1 MPTTRLEGTRSTTKR
16 LWFARSTEAPLRED
30 GALRPR
36 AKGNSRARVPLG
48 CLLAAIALLA
58 GLAVVPGALADPS
71 NGLLTSSEPIH
82 VSGSLDAELTGG
94 AVHVLDEQALTS
106 FTFTAQD
113 AAATYQWEAGVKTG
127 PPGDDTFLA
136 SAPETGSETGSFRD
150 VEIQIRHDSTPL
162 EILAFPDDNL
172 HEITT
177 SGVGEM
183 SLTQSL
189 PEHSTRI
196 GESDSA
202 RGTDEGRTLGFWYSP
217 PGDWLLADQTDAASV
232 TGDFS
237 LVINNAT
244 ITIQEGGEVAWENW
258 TGYRR
263 GQDTAVAHTYEERL
277 LVLHVRGAQL
287 NLTSRDQVRVL
298 GDPID
303 VQATGAVTGDR
314 VQGIIE
320 RTAEDILFSEEP
332 MHLQGT
338 AVFSVG
344 KGSAQGPGALEL
356 SLQDADDLRVEGGQA
371 RAQSTQGLSLPGGM
385 PGLLGGLGL
394 LVLAGVAVGTY
405 PTGAVGRWYSE
416 MQDRRFG
423 RAVADGQA
431 HARRREFDQAAACFK
446 RATDLKP
453 DHTMAWFHLAL
464 SHLEADNHARVLEVL
479 EEAQERAPMD
489 ELDLLE
495 IEIEATL
502 HLGDHERCRTALA
515 KLADGSQAMAASLVT
530 DLELEE
536 DVLGPEL
543 SARFSSNEE
552 PGSLPGY
559 V

>member
-1 MPTTRLEGTRSTTKR
+1 MYASRTK
-16 LWFARSTEAPLRED
+16 
-30 GALRPR
+30 
-36 AKGNSRARVPLG
+36 VPLAY
-48 CLLAAIALLA
+48 LLAAIALLA
-58 GLAVVPGALADPS
+58 GLAVAPGALAGPAS
-71 NGLLTSSEPIH
+71 GLLTSSEPIH
-82 VSGSLDAELTGG
+82 VSGSFDADLTGG

-113 AAATYQWEAGVKTG
+113 AVATYRWEAGIKTG
-127 PPGDDTFLA
+127 PLGDDTVLA
-136 SAPETGSETGSFRD
+136 SAPETGSETSSFQD

-162 EILAFPDDNL
+162 EILAFPDGNR

-183 SLTQSL
+183 SLTPSL
-189 PEHSTRI
+189 PERTTRI
-196 GESDSA
+196 GESENA
-202 RGTDEGRTLGFWYSP
+202 RGTDPERALGFWYSP
-217 PGDWLLADQTDAASV
+217 PGDWLQVDQTDVASV

-237 LVINNAT
+237 LIIHNAT
-244 ITIQEGGEVAWENW
+244 ITVREGGEVAWENW

-277 LVLHVRGAQL
+277 LVLHIRGAQL
-287 NLTSRDQVRVL
+287 NLTSRGQVRVL

-303 VQATGAVTGDR
+303 VQATGVVAGER

-338 AVFSVG
+338 AAFSVA
-344 KGSAQGPGALEL
+344 KGSAQDPRALAL
-356 SLQDADDLRVEGGQA
+356 SLQDADDLQVGGGQA
-371 RAQSTQGLSLPGGM
+371 RAQSTQGVAVPGGM
-385 PGLLGGLGL
+385 LGLLGGLGL

-405 PTGAVGRWYSE
+405 STGAAGRWYRE
-416 MQDRRFG
+416 IQDRRFG

-431 HARRREFDQAAACFK
+431 HATRREFEDAAACFR

-453 DHTMAWFHLAL
+453 EHTMAWFHLAL
-464 SHLEADNHARVLEVL
+464 SHLEADNHTRVLEVL

-502 HLGDHERCRTALA
+502 HLGDHGRCRKALA
-515 KLADGSQAMAASLVT
+515 KLADRSPAMAASLVT

-536 DVLGPEL
+536 DVLGPDL
-543 SARFSSNEE
+543 SARLSSTEE
-552 PGSLPGY
+552 PGGLHGY